1 MFGFWLFMIVLVI
14 CITILSLAV
23 IYYCGKNGVGIFSDV
38 FLYERKI
45 AELEE
50 KIDMLLEGK

>member
-1 MFGFWLFMIVLVI
+1 MFGFWLFMIVLAV
-14 CITILSLAV
+14 CITILCFAV
-23 IYYCGKNGVGIFSDV
+23 IYYCGENEVGIFSDV